1 MKRGFLDKLIGRL
14 DRVDP
19 GHLQAHIL
27 RLAREKGLL
36 ETIFHAIQEGILLL
50 DGRGRILYANRA
62 AGRLLGFDIEAA
74 EGAPAARYLRGV
86 DWNLVLR
93 LDEDEWAR
101 LVSREIEINYPE
113 HRYVAFYLVPLQ
125 LQQPSERG
133 AAVILRDVT
142 RDRRAQAE
150 NVESERLRA
159 IMLLAAG
166 VAHEIGNP
174 LNSLSIHLQLLRRE
188 LADRA
193 GAEGSRELVDVCERE
208 VRRLDGIV
216 REFLHAVRPAPLTLE
231 SSDLAEVV
239 RDALK
244 FLGPEIADRGVRVE
258 FDETAE
264 LPAVRVDRHQ
274 IRQAFFNIVK
284 NAVEAMSGGGRL
296 RISFAA
302 GDQSVVVSFLDNG
315 RGIRAEDLSRIFDPY
330 FTTKTS
336 GSGLGMMIVQRIV
349 RDHGGEIEIRSEEGR
364 GTAVLVSLPREDRL
378 VRLLKAGTPPSEKET
393 APPAAPERPT
403 P

>member
-1 MKRGFLDKLIGRL
+1 MKRGFLDKLITRL

-36 ETIFHAIQEGILLL
+36 ETIFHAIQEGILLV

-62 AGRLLGFDIEAA
+62 AGRLLGFDIESA
-74 EGAPAARYLRGV
+74 EETPIARYLRGV
-86 DWNLVLR
+86 DWDLVLR
-93 LDEDEWAR
+93 LDEDEWTR

-113 HRYVAFYLVPLQ
+113 HRFVAFYLVPLT

-142 RDRRAQAE
+142 RDRQTQAE

-174 LNSLSIHLQLLRRE
+174 LNSLSIHLQLLRRDLAE
-188 LADRA
+188 LG
-193 GAEGSRELVDVCERE
+193 GAKGAQELVEVCERE

-216 REFLHAVRPAPLTLE
+216 REFLHAVRPVPLELE
-231 SSDLAEVV
+231 SADLAEVV
-239 RDALK
+239 RDTLE
-244 FLGPEIADRGVRVE
+244 FLRHEIADRGVRVE
-258 FDETAE
+258 LDETAD
-264 LPAVRVDRHQ
+264 LPSVRVDRQ
-274 IRQAFFNIVK
+274 QMRQAFFNIVK
-284 NAVEAMSGGGRL
+284 NAVEAMPGGGRL
-296 RISFAA
+296 RISFAV
-302 GDQSVVVSFLDNG
+302 GDRSVAVSFLDEG
-315 RGIRAEDLSRIFDPY
+315 RGIRAQDLSRIFDPY
-330 FTTKTS
+330 FTTKAGGT
-336 GSGLGMMIVQRIV
+336 GLGMMIVQRIV

-364 GTAVLVSLPREDRL
+364 GTAVLISLPREDRR
-378 VRLLKAGTPPSEKET
+378 VRLLEAGAPMDRPDSAAEPSKAPSTP
-393 APPAAPERPT
+393 
-403 P
+403 